1 MAQEDKA
8 AAILQALEV
17 AGAAHGVDV
26 LEVEL
31 VGATKAPTVR
41 VRLDW
46 MDEAKGTIS
55 LDDVAVQTEWVSE
68 VVDVVDPFPGSFTL
82 EVSSPGLD
90 RPLRRERDFERFAG
104 EQVALTTK
112 AVEGRKRFSGK
123 LVGMRDDLVVI
134 DTDDG
139 EQTFALDE
147 IRRCAI
153 KPTFAK
159 GEKKTFDKSGGKK
172 AQGK

>member
-46 MDEAKGTIS
+46 MDEAKARSRSTTLRS
-55 LDDVAVQTEWVSE
+55 RPS
-68 VVDVVDPFPGSFTL
+68 GSPRSSTSSTRLRLFTL

-123 LVGMRDDLVVI
+123 LVGMRDGLVVI